1 MQQHRHRNQ
10 VEVMSATKD
19 MQPASMLIGSWF
31 GLGLGLGL
39 RLRLALGSGLSL
51 GLGLGLGLR

>member
-39 RLRLALGSGLSL
+39 RLRLALGLAL
-51 GLGLGLGLR
+51 GLGDWG